1 MAHWLSSWTV
11 KSSSQGWTP
20 GWGQFLFFHVSTLMQ
35 TCQRLSD
42 LHVSMR
48 VHSMDKDCCVPQRS
62 HLHLSVTLTVTRVMV
77 FNQCLWNEQQDKEWC
92 YGNLFQPMSL
102 EWATGQRVLLWQSFQ
117 PVSLEWTTGQRVL
130 LWQSFQP
137 MPLEWTTGQRVLLW
151 QAYFNQCLWNEQQDK
166 ECCYGN
172 LFQPVSLEWAT
183 GQTVLLWQSLL
194 WKMLSA
200 RHCMET

>member
-1 MAHWLSSWTV
+1 
-11 KSSSQGWTP
+11 
-20 GWGQFLFFHVSTLMQ
+20 MQ

-102 EWATGQRVLLWQSFQ
+102 EWATGQTVLLWQSFQ

-151 QAYFNQCLWNEQQDK
+151 QAYIQS
-166 ECCYGN
+166 
-172 LFQPVSLEWAT
+172 VSLEWAA
-183 GQTVLLWQSLL
+183 GQRVLLWQSISTSVSGMSNRTNSVAMTISPM
-194 WKMLSA
+194 KNALSQTLHGNIKILHNSG
-200 RHCMET
+200 RVVT